1 MHTGPVTDPRAAPG
15 ARRGRGRPPTT
26 HAQEAIRAAASRL
39 FAARGY
45 SGVSV
50 REVAAAAGVD
60 PSLVNRHFGSKEALF
75 LETMAIDEGF
85 RGLVEG
91 PLEELGRLVLERL
104 LTLREG
110 AVVTAYAAL
119 IGAIDRPEVRSY
131 LQGSAARHVVG
142 PLAERL
148 RGPDR
153 ELRARLVATQ
163 INGLLFDLRIGDDP
177 SLVGRPV
184 GEVLDVYARALQAL
198 IDDPTA

>member
-1 MHTGPVTDPRAAPG
+1 MIDRSDATAGGAAS
-15 ARRGRGRPPTT
+15 ARRGPGRPPSTR
-26 HAQEAIRAAASRL
+26 AQEAIRAAAARL
-39 FAARGY
+39 FASQGY

-75 LETMAIDEGF
+75 LDTMAIDEGF

-91 PLEELGRLVLERL
+91 PLEDLGRLVLERL
-104 LTLREG
+104 LTLRGG
-110 AVVTAYAAL
+110 AAVRAHAAL

-131 LQGSAARHVVG
+131 LERSAARHLVD

-163 INGLLFDLRIGDDP
+163 INGLLFDLNAAGGTR
-177 SLVGRPV
+177 LAGRPA
-184 GEVLDVYARALQAL
+184 GEVLAVYARALQAL
-198 IDDPTA
+198 IDDPA